1 MHVIQL
7 ELRFLFRAF
16 YRYIDRAILFFACS
30 FVIFLP
36 KFLFSIEKKINPNI
50 WAVKMFIET
59 IKLETN
65 LLQKSETIK
74 EISDEAELT
83 LKSIEEVY
91 INCTGMI

>member
-1 MHVIQL
+1 
-7 ELRFLFRAF
+7 
-16 YRYIDRAILFFACS
+16 
-30 FVIFLP
+30 
-36 KFLFSIEKKINPNI
+36 
-50 WAVKMFIET
+50 MFIET